1 MICSLGEHR
10 AVANPAH
17 LEKLCEGPKAWNAW
31 REANPNVV
39 PDLSEIQLTL
49 HQRQLGPSNGGPI
62 DLHAANLEHAILR
75 YATLTGADLEGSRL
89 VGADLTH
96 ARLDKA
102 KLNGADLTDAVLDQA
117 DLTGAVLDQTVLFGA
132 DLSDTRNLTLPQIEQ
147 AFGDASTKLPSNLLA
162 PESWFPLELTDEDED
177 DYAGWGMAA
186 YEEPIELSL
195 YEVLGLTEKASSD
208 EIRTNYRNLVKKLH
222 PDLNPNDEEAQE
234 RFKQVTTA
242 YRILNDAEQRA
253 RYDKGE
259 IDGEG
264 KVNPEF
270 EARRRFRR
278 TAFRYYTAAAASFM
292 LACGVLVGVWYTV
305 LSLEPQQALNE
316 AAAPQVAVISPKRS
330 ERLGEAVMPPKIMR
344 PEKDLALLEQGGGRP
359 DEPASGKTDPAD
371 PQDTPAPQ
379 AEGAGQNPPAEPPV
393 VDTQAA
399 SPAPAAAEPAEAAAS
414 EASPPVEIETAQPA
428 TTVHPGLSVQAP
440 TDASSPAP
448 DPLTNPESAASPEQ
462 LTSLSPPPLDAAPG
476 QAAQAPMPAA
486 EPRAAI
492 AQSAPQKG
500 TTIRPLRE
508 GHNGSAGQTKTSA
521 PESWSVAALP
531 SSAHRNWLENAGNAQ
546 AAGGQPRLGKSSLPR
561 LAPHPAGRDLVS
573 QVLRARAIR
582 QAFGEGKRP
591 FAAAGSA
598 AAQGRRTAAGADFPT
613 NALPGKAISPTP
625 TKPTAASLQ
634 RKPAAGRPA
643 SGGSASA
650 AASKPPLAPQAQNRE
665 SRQQQ
670 AVSDILAG
678 GL

>member
-1 MICSLGEHR
+1 
-10 AVANPAH
+10 VANPAH

-49 HQRQLGPSNGGPI
+49 HQRQFGPSNGGPI
-62 DLHAANLEHAILR
+62 DLRAANLEHAVLR
-75 YATLTGADLEGSRL
+75 YATLSGADLEGARL

-117 DLTGAVLDQTVLFGA
+117 DLTGAMLDQTVLFGA

-147 AFGDASTKLPSNLLA
+147 AFGDASTKLPSNLLG
-162 PESWFPLELTDEDED
+162 PESWFPLELGDEDED

-186 YEEPIELSL
+186 YEETIEQSL
-195 YEVLGLTEKASSD
+195 YEVLGLTEKATSE
-208 EIRTNYRNLVKKLH
+208 EIRANYRNLVKKLH

-278 TAFRYYTAAAASFM
+278 TAYRYYAAAAASFM
-292 LACGVLVGVWYTV
+292 LACCVLVGVWYTV

-316 AAAPQVAVISPKRS
+316 ATAPQVVVVTPKRS
-330 ERLGEAVMPPKIMR
+330 ERLGETAAPPKIVR
-344 PEKDLALLEQGGGRP
+344 PEEDLALLKEEADRLGQL
-359 DEPASGKTDPAD
+359 ASSQAD
-371 PQDTPAPQ
+371 PVDQQDTPAPQ
-379 AEGAGQNPPAEPPV
+379 AESADQSAPAEAPA
-393 VDTQAA
+393 VDTQTAA
-399 SPAPAAAEPAEAAAS
+399 PVPAAVEPAEARVS
-414 EASPPVEIETAQPA
+414 EASSPPVEIETVEPA

-440 TDASSPAP
+440 TDASAPAP
-448 DPLTNPESAASPEQ
+448 ATNPETAITPEQ
-462 LTSLSPPPLDAAPG
+462 VTTPGSTPSIDAAPE
-476 QAAQAPMPAA
+476 QAAQVPTPAA
-486 EPRAAI
+486 EPRPAI

-500 TTIRPLRE
+500 TAIRPLRE
-508 GHNGSAGQTKTSA
+508 GHNGLAGQTKPSA

-531 SSAHRNWLENAGNAQ
+531 SSADRNWSESAGKPPVT
-546 AAGGQPRLGKSSLPR
+546 AGPRARKSGLSR
-561 LAPHPAGRDLVS
+561 VAPHSAGRDLVS

-582 QAFGEGKRP
+582 QAYGEGKRP
-591 FAAAGSA
+591 FAAAVGAPAQSQRA
-598 AAQGRRTAAGADFPT
+598 AVGTDFPT
-613 NALPGKAISPTP
+613 HALPGKASSPAP
-625 TKPTAASLQ
+625 AKSTAASLQ
-634 RKPAAGRPA
+634 RKPATGRPS
-643 SGGSASA
+643 SGGPSA
-650 AASKPPLAPQAQNRE
+650 AASRPSVAPQTPNRE

>member
-1 MICSLGEHR
+1 
-10 AVANPAH
+10 VANPAH

-75 YATLTGADLEGSRL
+75 YATLTGADLEGARL

-186 YEEPIELSL
+186 YEEPVELSL
-195 YEVLGLTEKASSD
+195 YEVLDLTEKASSD
-208 EIRTNYRNLVKKLH
+208 EIRANYRNLVKKLH
-222 PDLNPNDEEAQE
+222 PDLNPNDQEAQE

-278 TAFRYYTAAAASFM
+278 TAYRYYAAAAASFM

-305 LSLEPQQALNE
+305 LSLEPQQAMNE
-316 AAAPQVAVISPKRS
+316 AAPQVVVVTPKRS
-330 ERLGEAVMPPKIMR
+330 ERLGEAVAPPKIAQ
-344 PEKDLALLEQGGGRP
+344 PEKDIALLEEEGDRP
-359 DEPASGKTDPAD
+359 GEPASAPTEPANSLE
-371 PQDTPAPQ
+371 TPAPQ
-379 AEGAGQNPPAEPPV
+379 AESAEQNSPAE
-393 VDTQAA
+393 
-399 SPAPAAAEPAEAAAS
+399 APAADPQTAPPTPAAAVKPAEAPAS
-414 EASPPVEIETAQPA
+414 EVPLPTEIETAQPA

-448 DPLTNPESAASPEQ
+448 ASATNSDTASPEH
-462 LTSLSPPPLDAAPG
+462 LTPVSPLPIDAAPG
-476 QAAQAPMPAA
+476 QAAQAQPPAA
-486 EPRAAI
+486 EPRPAI
-492 AQSAPQKG
+492 AQTAPQKG
-500 TTIRPLRE
+500 TAIRPLRE

-531 SSAHRNWLENAGNAQ
+531 SSPHRNWLESAGKPPLAGN
-546 AAGGQPRLGKSSLPR
+546 QPRFGKSGLPR

-582 QAFGEGKRP
+582 QAYGEGKRP
-591 FAAAGSA
+591 FAAAEDAS
-598 AAQGRRTAAGADFPT
+598 AQGRRAAVSADFPT

-634 RKPAAGRPA
+634 RKPAAGRPT
-643 SGGSASA
+643 SGGSALA
-650 AASKPPLAPQAQNRE
+650 GASKSPVPPQAQNRE